1 MFDAAKDTWINDT
14 GINIIYEHL
23 KVFDAFNSVGNDLIQ
38 KIFKYNK
45 NDRRKYAFIILSHHS
60 SGFSPSLDGD
70 RRGNYCFIIAIIVS
84 TWIYLNQDEMTWKEY
99 GIFMIGTM
107 IFASVMIGLITWSLN
122 NFLMYG
128 SWLIFPAFLLTW
140 KRKIEDEADESD

>member
-1 MFDAAKDTWINDT
+1 MRSTVWQIILYKKFL
-14 GINIIYEHL
+14 NIIIRIGENML
-23 KVFDAFNSVGNDLIQ
+23 SLFSSITLQVSGQAWTEIGEG
-38 KIFKYNK
+38 
-45 NDRRKYAFIILSHHS
+45 IIV
-60 SGFSPSLDGD
+60 
-70 RRGNYCFIIAIIVS
+70 FIIAIIVS

>member
-1 MFDAAKDTWINDT
+1 MLSLFSSITLQVSGQAWTEI
-14 GINIIYEHL
+14 GEEII
-23 KVFDAFNSVGNDLIQ
+23 V
-38 KIFKYNK
+38 
-45 NDRRKYAFIILSHHS
+45 
-60 SGFSPSLDGD
+60 
-70 RRGNYCFIIAIIVS
+70 FIIAIIVS

>member
-1 MFDAAKDTWINDT
+1 M
-14 GINIIYEHL
+14 
-23 KVFDAFNSVGNDLIQ
+23 
-38 KIFKYNK
+38 
-45 NDRRKYAFIILSHHS
+45 LSL
-60 SGFSPSLDGD
+60 FSPITLQVSGQAWTEI
-70 RRGNYCFIIAIIVS
+70 GEGIIVFIIAIMVS

-140 KRKIEDEADESD
+140 KRKIEDEANESD